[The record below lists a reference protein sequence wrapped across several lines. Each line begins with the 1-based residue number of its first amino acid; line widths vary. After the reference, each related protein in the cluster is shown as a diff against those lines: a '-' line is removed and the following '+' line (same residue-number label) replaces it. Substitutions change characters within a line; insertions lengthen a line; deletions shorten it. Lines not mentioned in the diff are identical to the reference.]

1 MNVSS
6 THKRNPA
13 VGWDISA
20 SAKADTG
27 EKIIRAQIVVNGSS
41 QYDKTFASPV
51 SGWQEQLTQQGQ
63 YPGDN
68 TVDVIVTNDKQQDT
82 ESEDSW
88 S

>member
-1 MNVSS
+1 MNASS
-6 THKRNPA
+6 THQRSPA

-20 SAKADTG
+20 SAKADKG
-27 EKIIRAQIVVNGSS
+27 ETITRAQIVVNGSS

-51 SGWQEQLTQQGQ
+51 TSWQEQLNQQGQ
-63 YPGDN
+63 YPGEN
-68 TVDVIVTNDKQQDT
+68 TVDVIVTNDKGEDT

>member
-1 MNVSS
+1 MTVGS
-6 THKRNPA
+6 THQKNPA
-13 VGWDISA
+13 LGWDISA
-20 SAKADTG
+20 SAKADKG
-27 EKIIRAQIVVNGSS
+27 EKITRAQIVVNGSS

-51 SGWQEQLTQQGQ
+51 SSWQEQLNQQGR

-68 TVDVIVTNDKQQDT
+68 TVDVIVTNNKGEDT

>member
-1 MNVSS
+1 MNASS
-6 THKRNPA
+6 THQKNPA

-27 EKIIRAQIVVNGSS
+27 EKITRAQIVVNGSS

-51 SGWQEQLTQQGQ
+51 SSWQEQLTQQGQ